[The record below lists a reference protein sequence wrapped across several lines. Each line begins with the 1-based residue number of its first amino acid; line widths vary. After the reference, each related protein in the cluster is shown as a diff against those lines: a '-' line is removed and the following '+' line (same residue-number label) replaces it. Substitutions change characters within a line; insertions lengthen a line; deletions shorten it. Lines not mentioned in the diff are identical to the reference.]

1 MQSRKI
7 YLVKIFYDMMFR
19 LFIYSVTHLYSSKKE
34 VFMHH
39 TQLSKR
45 HWLLIF
51 TLTSLTF
58 VLGTSEFVIVG
69 ILTDISSSL
78 QMTNAKA
85 GTLVSAFAI
94 TFAVATPLVMSATS
108 HFPKRKWMLFLIAAF
123 IVFNALCI
131 ISTNYIMLLLLRIM
145 TAVVTGVLI
154 SLAMIVASETMPS
167 NKRGL
172 AISFVFGGFTLAN
185 VVGVPIGI
193 VISNS
198 YGWNATFMLTT
209 LLGGVAFLASFF
221 VLPKGLSQV
230 RSSIRDQFSLIIKPR
245 ILMAFFIPALGFGA
259 TYAVFTY
266 LVPILN
272 AMGAPNNSISLILF
286 GYGFISI
293 FSNILAGKIANHNA
307 IGRLRFVFLVQA
319 IVLICLFWTT
329 NHFILGLVNIGLM
342 SLMAILLT
350 TSTQLY
356 LIDLAE
362 IFQPSAKGLAASLMP
377 VASNVGIAFGSALG
391 GIVYHQGNLMNV
403 TWVGGLVAIC
413 ASLLTFFS
421 HHLDQKQ
428 SA

>member
-1 MQSRKI
+1 
-7 YLVKIFYDMMFR
+7 
-19 LFIYSVTHLYSSKKE
+19 
-34 VFMHH
+34 MHH
-39 TQLSKR
+39 TKLSKR
-45 HWLLIF
+45 HWLLIL
-51 TLTSLTF
+51 TLSLLTF

-78 QMTNAKA
+78 HITNAKA

-94 TFAVATPLVMSATS
+94 TFAIATPLVMSATS
-108 HFPKRKWMLFLIAAF
+108 HFPKRKWMLFLIGSF
-123 IVFNALCI
+123 IVLNALCV
-131 ISTNYIMLLLLRIM
+131 ISTSYIMLLAFRVM
-145 TAVVTGVLI
+145 TAIVTGVLI
-154 SLAMIVASETMPS
+154 SLAMLVASETMPIK
-167 NKRGL
+167 KRGL

-193 VISNS
+193 VIAES
-198 YGWNATFMLTT
+198 YGWNATFLLTT
-209 LLGGVAFLASFF
+209 FLGGLAFLASFF
-221 VLPKGLSQV
+221 VLPNKLSQV
-230 RSSIRDQFSLIIKPR
+230 RSSIRDQFSLLTNPR

-259 TYAVFTY
+259 TYAVYTY
-266 LVPILN
+266 LVPILKG
-272 AMGAPNNSISLILF
+272 MEVPNHSISLVLF

-293 FSNILAGKIANHNA
+293 FSNILAGKIASNNA

-319 IVLICLFWTT
+319 VVLTSLFWTT
-329 NHFILGLVNIGLM
+329 NHFIIGLVNIGLM

-362 IFQPSAKGLAASLMP
+362 IYQPKATGLAASLMP

-403 TWVGGLVAIC
+403 TWVGGIVAIC

-421 HHLDQKQ
+421 YHLDQKQ
-428 SA
+428 KKSA

>member
-1 MQSRKI
+1 
-7 YLVKIFYDMMFR
+7 
-19 LFIYSVTHLYSSKKE
+19 
-34 VFMHH
+34 MHH

-230 RSSIRDQFSLIIKPR
+230 RSSIRDQFSHNQ
-245 ILMAFFIPALGFGA
+245 A
-259 TYAVFTY
+259 TYFNGLFHSCSRIWCNLRGLY
-266 LVPILN
+266 VPCSYFERN
-272 AMGAPNNSISLILF
+272 
-286 GYGFISI
+286 
-293 FSNILAGKIANHNA
+293 
-307 IGRLRFVFLVQA
+307 
-319 IVLICLFWTT
+319 
-329 NHFILGLVNIGLM
+329 
-342 SLMAILLT
+342 
-350 TSTQLY
+350 
-356 LIDLAE
+356 
-362 IFQPSAKGLAASLMP
+362 
-377 VASNVGIAFGSALG
+377 GS
-391 GIVYHQGNLMNV
+391 
-403 TWVGGLVAIC
+403 
-413 ASLLTFFS
+413 S
-421 HHLDQKQ
+421 K
-428 SA
+428 

>member
-1 MQSRKI
+1 
-7 YLVKIFYDMMFR
+7 
-19 LFIYSVTHLYSSKKE
+19 
-34 VFMHH
+34 MH
-39 TQLSKR
+39 TTKLSKR
-45 HWLLIF
+45 HWLLIL
-51 TLTSLTF
+51 TLSLLTF

-94 TFAVATPLVMSATS
+94 TFAIATPLVMSATS
-108 HFPKRKWMLFLIAAF
+108 HFPKRKWMLFLIGSF
-123 IVFNALCI
+123 IVLNALCI
-131 ISTNYIMLLLLRIM
+131 ISTSYIMLLALRIM
-145 TAVVTGVLI
+145 TAIVTGVLI
-154 SLAMIVASETMPS
+154 SLAMIVASETMPIK
-167 NKRGL
+167 KRGL

-185 VVGVPIGI
+185 VVGVPIGV
-193 VISNS
+193 VIADT

-209 LLGGVAFLASFF
+209 FLGGLAFLASFF
-221 VLPKGLSQV
+221 VLPNRLSQI
-230 RSSIRDQFSLIIKPR
+230 RSSIRDQFSLMTNPR

-259 TYAVFTY
+259 TYTVFTY
-266 LVPILN
+266 LVPILKG
-272 AMGAPNNSISLILF
+272 MEVPNHSISLILF

-293 FSNILAGKIANHNA
+293 FSNILAGKIASHNA

-319 IVLICLFWTT
+319 IVLTSLFWTT
-329 NHFILGLVNIGLM
+329 NHIIFGLANIGLM

-356 LIDLAE
+356 LIDLAG
-362 IFQPSAKGLAASLMP
+362 IYQPKATGLAASLMP

-403 TWVGGLVAIC
+403 TWVGGIVAVC

-421 HHLDQKQ
+421 HRLDQKQ
-428 SA
+428 KKSA

>member
-1 MQSRKI
+1 
-7 YLVKIFYDMMFR
+7 
-19 LFIYSVTHLYSSKKE
+19 
-34 VFMHH
+34 MHH
-39 TQLSKR
+39 TKLSKR
-45 HWLLIF
+45 HWLLIL
-51 TLTSLTF
+51 TLSLLTF

-78 QMTNAKA
+78 HITNAKA

-94 TFAVATPLVMSATS
+94 TFAIATPLVMSATS
-108 HFPKRKWMLFLIAAF
+108 HFPKRKWMLFLIGSF
-123 IVFNALCI
+123 IVLNALCV
-131 ISTNYIMLLLLRIM
+131 ISTSYIMLLAFRVM
-145 TAVVTGVLI
+145 TAIVTGVLI
-154 SLAMIVASETMPS
+154 SLAMLVASETMPIK
-167 NKRGL
+167 KRGL

-193 VISNS
+193 VIAES
-198 YGWNATFMLTT
+198 YGWNATFLLTT
-209 LLGGVAFLASFF
+209 FLGGLAFLASFF
-221 VLPKGLSQV
+221 VLPNKLSQV
-230 RSSIRDQFSLIIKPR
+230 RSSIRDQFSLLTNPR

-266 LVPILN
+266 LVPILKG
-272 AMGAPNNSISLILF
+272 MEVPNHSISLVLF

-293 FSNILAGKIANHNA
+293 FSNILAGKIASNNA

-319 IVLICLFWTT
+319 VVLTSLFWTT
-329 NHFILGLVNIGLM
+329 NHFIIGLVNIGLM

-362 IFQPSAKGLAASLMP
+362 IYQPKATGLAASLMP

-403 TWVGGLVAIC
+403 TWVGGIVAIC

-421 HHLDQKQ
+421 YHLDQKQ
-428 SA
+428 KKSA

>member
-1 MQSRKI
+1 
-7 YLVKIFYDMMFR
+7 
-19 LFIYSVTHLYSSKKE
+19 
-34 VFMHH
+34 MHPIK
-39 TQLSKR
+39 LSKR
-45 HWLLIF
+45 HWLLIL
-51 TLTSLTF
+51 TLTLLTF

-78 QMTNAKA
+78 HMTNAKA

-94 TFAVATPLVMSATS
+94 TFAIATPLVMSATS
-108 HFPKRKWMLFLIAAF
+108 HFPKRQWMLFLIGSF
-123 IVFNALCI
+123 IVLNALCV
-131 ISTNYIMLLLLRIM
+131 ISTSYIMLLALRIM
-145 TAVVTGVLI
+145 TAIITGVLI
-154 SLAMIVASETMPS
+154 SLAMIVASETMPIK
-167 NKRGL
+167 KRGL

-193 VISNS
+193 VIAEW

-209 LLGGVAFLASFF
+209 FLGVLAFSASFF
-221 VLPKGLSQV
+221 VLPNNLSQV
-230 RSSIRDQFSLIIKPR
+230 RSSIRDQFSLMTKPR

-266 LVPILN
+266 LVPILKE
-272 AMGAPNNSISLILF
+272 MGAPNNSISLILF

-319 IVLICLFWTT
+319 VVLTSLFWTT
-329 NHFILGLVNIGLM
+329 NQFILGLVNIGLM

-356 LIDLAE
+356 LIDLAG
-362 IFQPSAKGLAASLMP
+362 IYQPNATGLAASLMP

-391 GIVYHQGNLMNV
+391 GIVYHQGNLLNI
-403 TWVGGLVAIC
+403 TWVGGIVAVC
-413 ASLLTFFS
+413 ASLLTFFC
-421 HHLDQKQ
+421 HLLDQKQ
-428 SA
+428 KKSA

>member
-1 MQSRKI
+1 
-7 YLVKIFYDMMFR
+7 
-19 LFIYSVTHLYSSKKE
+19 
-34 VFMHH
+34 MHH

-45 HWLLIF
+45 HWLLIL
-51 TLTSLTF
+51 TLALLTF

-78 QMTNAKA
+78 HMTNAKA

-94 TFAVATPLVMSATS
+94 TFAIATPLVMSATS
-108 HFPKRKWMLFLIAAF
+108 HFPKRKWMLFLIGSF
-123 IVFNALCI
+123 I
-131 ISTNYIMLLLLRIM
+131 
-145 TAVVTGVLI
+145 
-154 SLAMIVASETMPS
+154 
-167 NKRGL
+167 

-193 VISNS
+193 VIAEW

-209 LLGGVAFLASFF
+209 LLGGLAFAASFF
-221 VLPKGLSQV
+221 VLPTRLSQV
-230 RSSIRDQFSLIIKPR
+230 RSSIRDQFSLMIQPR
-245 ILMAFFIPALGFGA
+245 ILIAFFIPALGFGA

-266 LVPILN
+266 LVPILKG
-272 AMGAPNNSISLILF
+272 MGAPNNSISLILF
-286 GYGFISI
+286 GYGFLSI
-293 FSNILAGKIANHNA
+293 FSNILAGKIATHNA
-307 IGRLRFVFLVQA
+307 IGRLRFVFLAQA
-319 IVLICLFWTT
+319 IVLTSLFWTT
-329 NHFILGLVNIGLM
+329 NHFILGLANIGLM

-362 IFQPSAKGLAASLMP
+362 IYKPDAKGLAASLMP

-403 TWVGGLVAIC
+403 TWVGGIVAVG

-421 HHLDQKQ
+421 YHLDLKQKKT
-428 SA
+428 A

>member
-1 MQSRKI
+1 
-7 YLVKIFYDMMFR
+7 
-19 LFIYSVTHLYSSKKE
+19 
-34 VFMHH
+34 
-39 TQLSKR
+39 
-45 HWLLIF
+45 
-51 TLTSLTF
+51 
-58 VLGTSEFVIVG
+58 
-69 ILTDISSSL
+69 
-78 QMTNAKA
+78 MTNAKA

-94 TFAVATPLVMSATS
+94 TFAIATPLVMSATS
-108 HFPKRKWMLFLIAAF
+108 HFPKRKWMLFLILSF
-123 IVFNALCI
+123 IVLNAFCV
-131 ISTNYIMLLLLRIM
+131 ISTSYIMLLVLRIM
-145 TAVVTGVLI
+145 TAIVTGVLI
-154 SLAMIVASETMPS
+154 SLAMIVASETMPI

-193 VISNS
+193 VIADW

-209 LLGGVAFLASFF
+209 FLGGLAFLASFF
-221 VLPKGLSQV
+221 VLPNQLSQV
-230 RSSIRDQFSLIIKPR
+230 RSSIRDQFSLMIKPR

-266 LVPILN
+266 LVPILKG
-272 AMGAPNNSISLILF
+272 MGAPNNSISLILF

-293 FSNILAGKIANHNA
+293 FSNILASKIASHNA

-319 IVLICLFWTT
+319 IVLTSLFWTT

-362 IFQPSAKGLAASLMP
+362 IYQPSAKGLAASLMP

-403 TWVGGLVAIC
+403 TWVGGIVAVC
-413 ASLLTFFS
+413 ASLLTFLS
-421 HHLDQKQ
+421 HHLDQKLEK